1 MSDEILSSKEQTFR
15 SYLRTVGM
23 KPTGERTLVLRVLL
37 KTIKPISV
45 LDLHY
50 LAKAEDVK
58 VSYHCVARTLK
69 LIVASGLATEIRVGD
84 ITQYKHELAQCSH
97 DHLIARTAVP
107 PSPRKEAAARNLDIW
122 PRLNAQ
128 RSILPRVRL
137 NTTAFFQRPGAHK
150 AKQISRTLSR
160 PCTCGNP

>member
-1 MSDEILSSKEQTFR
+1 MSDEILSTKDQAFR

-58 VSYHCVARTLK
+58 VSYHCVVRTLK
-69 LIVASGLATEIRVGD
+69 LIVTSGLATEIRVGA

-97 DHLIARTAVP
+97 ERLICKDCGATISQEGGQHDHVEEV
-107 PSPRKEAAARNLDIW
+107 RKE
-122 PRLNAQ
+122 
-128 RSILPRVRL
+128 
-137 NTTAFFQRPGAHK
+137 
-150 AKQISRTLSR
+150 
-160 PCTCGNP
+160 